1 MLKKI
6 EYVKLRTQTKFT
18 KLPNY
23 QKRKGKIDM
32 KEELVTLTIDGIKV
46 QAPKGATILE
56 AARLAGIDI
65 PTLCFLKEIN
75 EVGDCRMCIVE
86 VEGRR
91 GFATSCIQK
100 AEEGMV
106 VHTNTQNV
114 TEARRVI
121 LDLIISNHAKDCLTC
136 TRSGNCE
143 LQELARKFN
152 MTNIEYPG
160 ERREHEIDDVSP
172 SIVRDFSKCVLC
184 RRCIATCKNVQKV
197 GAIDCINRGF
207 ESCIST
213 VANRSLND
221 VNCTNCGQ
229 CIQACP
235 TGALREKETID
246 DVWLKLKDKDTYVV
260 VQTAPAVRVA
270 LGEEFDMPIG
280 TNVTGKMVTALR
292 RLGFDKV
299 FDTNTGADITIM
311 EEASEFIE
319 RVNGKENAPL
329 PMITSCSPGWIKYIE
344 MNYPELLPHLSTCKS
359 PHQMFGAL
367 IKSYYAKKEG
377 IDPSKIYVVSVMPCI
392 AKKFERQREEMK
404 VNGLEDVDN
413 VITTRELARMIKQ
426 ANIEFTE
433 LEDSQFDDPMGEA
446 TGAAAIFGTTG
457 GVMEAALRTAQ
468 DVLTGEDLPKID
480 FEAVRGG
487 EGMKKA
493 TVNIAGKD
501 ITVVAASGLA
511 NAQKILE
518 EIKAGKA
525 DYQFIEIMACP
536 GGCVMGG
543 GQPIKNSRTRAS
555 VDVRK
560 LRAEAL
566 YSIDEASTIRKSHEN
581 PAIKKMYQEF
591 LERPG
596 GEKSHKYLHTHYT
609 AKEKYNI

>member
-1 MLKKI
+1 M
-6 EYVKLRTQTKFT
+6 
-18 KLPNY
+18 
-23 QKRKGKIDM
+23 
-32 KEELVTLTIDGIKV
+32 EENIVTLTIDGIEIK
-46 QAPKGATILE
+46 AKKGSTILE
-56 AARLAGIDI
+56 AATEAGIDI
-65 PTLCFLKEIN
+65 PTLCFLKDIN

-100 AEEGMV
+100 VEEGMV

-114 TEARRVI
+114 LEARHVI
-121 LDLIISNHAKDCLTC
+121 LDLIISNHSKDCLTC

-143 LQELARKFN
+143 LQKLAEKFN
-152 MTNIEYPG
+152 VLKVEFPG
-160 ERREHEIDDVSP
+160 EMAKHEIDDLSP
-172 SIVRDFSKCVLC
+172 SIVRDFNKCILC
-184 RRCIATCKNVQKV
+184 RRCVAACKNVQKI

-213 VANRSLND
+213 VGDHSLND

-235 TGALREKETID
+235 TGALHEKETID
-246 DVWLKLKDKDTYVV
+246 DVWVKLKNPEAYVV

-270 LGEEFDMPIG
+270 LGEEFGMPIG
-280 TNVTGKMVTALR
+280 TNVTGKMVAALK

-311 EEASEFIE
+311 EEAYEFIE
-319 RVNGKENAPL
+319 RFKENENL
-329 PMITSCSPGWIKYIE
+329 PMITSCSPGWVKYIE

-367 IKSYYAKKEG
+367 VKTYFAKKEG
-377 IDPSKIYVVSVMPCI
+377 IDPKKIYMVSVMPCI
-392 AKKFERQREEMK
+392 AKKFERQRAEMK
-404 VNGLEDVDN
+404 NEGLYDVDN
-413 VITTRELARMIKQ
+413 VITTRELSRMIKQ
-426 ANIEFTE
+426 ANIEFE
-433 LEDSQFDDPMGEA
+433 KLEDSQFDNPMGEA

-487 EGMKKA
+487 EGIKRA
-493 TVNIAGKD
+493 TLKIAGKS
-501 ITVVAASGLA
+501 INVVATSGLA

-518 EIKAGKA
+518 EIKSGKA
-525 DYQFIEIMACP
+525 DYQFVEIMACP

-543 GQPIKNSRTRAS
+543 GQPIKSSKIRRE

-566 YSIDEASTIRKSHEN
+566 YSIDEKSVIRKSHDN
-581 PAIKKMYQEF
+581 PVVKKIYQEF
-591 LERPG
+591 LQRPG
-596 GEKSHKYLHTHYT
+596 SHKSHELLHTHYT
-609 AKEKYNI
+609 ERPKYKI

>member
-1 MLKKI
+1 M
-6 EYVKLRTQTKFT
+6 
-18 KLPNY
+18 
-23 QKRKGKIDM
+23 
-32 KEELVTLTIDGIKV
+32 EENLITFTIDGIEVKA
-46 QAPKGATILE
+46 QKGTTILE
-56 AARLAGIDI
+56 AAKQAGIDI
-65 PTLCFLKEIN
+65 PTLCFLKDIN

-100 AEEGMV
+100 VEEGMV
-106 VHTNTQNV
+106 VHTHTPNV
-114 TEARRVI
+114 LEARRVI
-121 LDLIISNHAKDCLTC
+121 LDLIISNHAKDCLAC
-136 TRSGNCE
+136 TRSGDCE

-152 MTNIEYPG
+152 MLNVEFPG
-160 ERREHEIDDVSP
+160 EITKHEIDDLSP
-172 SIVRDFSKCVLC
+172 SIVRDFNKCILC
-184 RRCIATCKNVQKV
+184 RRCIATCKNVQKI

-213 VANRSLND
+213 VGDRSLND

-235 TGALREKETID
+235 TGALHEKETID
-246 DVWLKLKDKDTYVV
+246 DVWLKLKDPDSYVV

-280 TNVTGKMVTALR
+280 TNVTGKMVTALK

-311 EEASEFIE
+311 EEAYEFID
-319 RVNGKENAPL
+319 RVQNSGTL

-367 IKSYYAKKEG
+367 IKTYFAKKEG
-377 IDPSKIYVVSVMPCI
+377 IDPNKIYVVSVMPCI
-392 AKKFERQREEMK
+392 AKKFERQRDEMQ
-404 VNGLEDVDN
+404 VDGLYDVDN

-426 ANIEFTE
+426 ANIEFE
-433 LEDSQFDDPMGEA
+433 KLEDNEFDNPMGEA

-468 DVLTGEDLPKID
+468 DALTCRSLPQID
-480 FEAVRGG
+480 FETVRGG
-487 EGMKKA
+487 DGIKKA

-501 ITVVAASGLA
+501 IKVVAASGLA
-511 NAQKILE
+511 NAQKIME
-518 EIKAGKA
+518 EIKEGKA
-525 DYQFIEIMACP
+525 DYQFVEIMACP

-543 GQPIKNSRTRAS
+543 GQPIKSSKIRS
-555 VDVRK
+555 EVDVRK
-560 LRAEAL
+560 LRADAL
-566 YSIDEASTIRKSHEN
+566 YSIDEKCVIRKSHEN
-581 PAIKKMYQEF
+581 PVVRKIYEEF

-596 GEKSHKYLHTHYT
+596 SHVAHELLHTHY
-609 AKEKYNI
+609 EERPKYNLSEC